1 MRLISVFALALAA
14 GALAC
19 ASAQAQTQPPRRH
32 AHPVQPSHYAAAPEI
47 VVKKRSFLDAG
58 NVVPVGSQS
67 RYMDG
72 STIYNGTP
80 GGTYR
85 NEMFGDGTALPGP
98 FDLPNFQRYA
108 PW

>member
-1 MRLISVFALALAA
+1 MRRISVLALAFAA

-19 ASAQAQTQPPRRH
+19 ASAQAQTRHPRRH
-32 AHPVQPSHYAAAPEI
+32 AHPVAHTHYAAAPEI
-47 VVKKRSFLDAG
+47 VVKKRSFLDSG

-67 RYMDG
+67 RYMDEATTYH
-72 STIYNGTP
+72 STP

-85 NEMFGDGTALPGP
+85 NEMLGDGTLPGP
-98 FDLPNFQRYA
+98 YDLPNFQRYA